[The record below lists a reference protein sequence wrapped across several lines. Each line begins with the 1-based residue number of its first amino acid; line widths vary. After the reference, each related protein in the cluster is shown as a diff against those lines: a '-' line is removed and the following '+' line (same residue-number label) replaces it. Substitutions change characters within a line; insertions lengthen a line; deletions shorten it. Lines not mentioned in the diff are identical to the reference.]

1 MDAAPVLWMLHAGDA
16 LLQNIQIMTLSHYYC
31 LSSNISS
38 EKTSERSSNHTLA
51 PPLYY
56 TRFVFFFLKDNSQ
69 LFADDSDYCTSNI
82 EVCQVKSSF
91 AKS

>member
-1 MDAAPVLWMLHAGDA
+1 MDAAPVLWMLHARHA
-16 LLQNIQIMTLSHYYC
+16 LLQDIQIMTPSHYYC

-56 TRFVFFFLKDNSQ
+56 TCFVFFLRTIHNCLLMTLTIVLQ
-69 LFADDSDYCTSNI
+69 I
-82 EVCQVKSSF
+82 
-91 AKS
+91 

>member
-56 TRFVFFFLKDNSQ
+56 TRFFFLRTIHNCLLMTLTIVLQ
-69 LFADDSDYCTSNI
+69 I
-82 EVCQVKSSF
+82 
-91 AKS
+91 